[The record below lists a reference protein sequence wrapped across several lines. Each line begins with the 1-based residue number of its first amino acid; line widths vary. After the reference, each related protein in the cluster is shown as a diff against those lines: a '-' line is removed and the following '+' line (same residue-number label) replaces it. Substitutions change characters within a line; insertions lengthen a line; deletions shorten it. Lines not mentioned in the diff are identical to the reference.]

1 MKSEHCQFTNPEKTM
16 HHPFEIVAHRGVL
29 DQAPENTLQAFE
41 RAIQIGVDAV
51 EFDVR
56 LTADWVPVVYHYL
69 YLDEITTSRGPIF
82 DYTLNQIREMRLQG
96 YGNEFRISTFEE
108 VLEKIGGRIGMEI
121 ELKGPEP
128 EAAQIVGETLRGFKH
143 LWDTI
148 EVTSFEPK
156 LLTDLK
162 EFCPGL
168 TTDLLFPRSEP
179 WMKLDVVAYLALHRA
194 RLAGARA
201 VHLHPSQLNTEVVSF
216 IRTGGIEIHAWDV
229 DDLEALNQIMAL
241 AIPKFSTDKTLQAI
255 KFRKKIIDHESSIQ

>member
-1 MKSEHCQFTNPEKTM
+1 MRP
-16 HHPFEIVAHRGVL
+16 PFEIVAHRGVL

-56 LTADWVPVVYHYL
+56 LTADRVPVVYHYF
-69 YLDEITTSRGPIF
+69 YLGEITTTTGTIF
-82 DYTLNQIREMRLQG
+82 DITLDQLRDVCFQG
-96 YGNEFRISTFEE
+96 YKDEYQISTFEE
-108 VLEKIGGRIGMEI
+108 VLQAIGGRIGMEI

-128 EAAQIVGETLRGFKH
+128 EAAQIVGGILRKFKH

-162 EFCPGL
+162 IFCPGL

-179 WMKLDVVAYLALHRA
+179 WMKLDVVAYLAHHRA
-194 RLAGARA
+194 RLAGAQA
-201 VHLHPSQLNTEVVSF
+201 VHLHPSQLTEEVVTS
-216 IRTGGIEIHAWDV
+216 IRAGGIEVHAWDV
-229 DDLEALNQIMAL
+229 DDLETLDQIVTL
-241 AIPKFSTDKTLQAI
+241 EIPKISTDNPKQAV
-255 KFRKKIIDHESSIQ
+255 KFRNGFIDHGPR